1 MLDRAFAGMLWQK
14 KYPLELI
21 GLVATLHGLP
31 EDVWETGLVK
41 MFAASCGATKP
52 SASKFRRIWSLAVK
66 EGFVR
71 PRRDMVNGRPVARW
85 DLVDIDEAIS
95 LGLEAE
101 ERLQDAQ
108 KQA

>member
-1 MLDRAFAGMLWQK
+1 MDRAFKNMLWQK
-14 KYPLELI
+14 KYPMELI

-41 MFAASCGATKP
+41 TFAASCVGTKKE
-52 SASKFRRIWSLAVK
+52 SAKFRRVWNLAVK
-66 EGFVR
+66 EFFVR
-71 PRRDMVNGRPVARW
+71 PRTDMVNGRPVARW
-85 DLVDIDEAIS
+85 DLINIDEAIS